1 MSIIIAILAVNW
13 FVLESLWTKSKVK
26 NGFNIY
32 SVPMGLKLLLFV
44 TAPALI
50 YGACVNWI
58 NNPAEKWVSVLLVI
72 IVVGGVNFLP
82 STILVSRDRA
92 ISIRWFGLSKTQIS
106 FHKGVTVYAD
116 PKDNTIVVQ
125 NEEGKRIV
133 HTIYNVD
140 RAGFVEQLKAS
151 AGLFVNIQV

>member
-1 MSIIIAILAVNW
+1 LAVNW

-44 TAPALI
+44 TVPALI

-58 NNPAEKWVSVLLVI
+58 EKPAEKWVSVLLVI
-72 IVVGGVNFLP
+72 VVAGLVYFLP
-82 STILVSRDRA
+82 PTILLSRDRA
-92 ISIRWFGLSKTQIS
+92 ISIRWLGLSKTQIPLR
-106 FHKGVTVYAD
+106 KGVTIYAD
-116 PKDNTIVVQ
+116 PKDNTVVVQ
-125 NEEGKRIV
+125 DEEGRRIV

-140 RAGFVEQLKAS
+140 RAGFVEQLRAS
-151 AGLFVNIQV
+151 AERSVNIQI

>member
-1 MSIIIAILAVNW
+1 MSIIIVILAVNW

-44 TAPALI
+44 TVPTLI

-58 NNPAEKWVSVLLVI
+58 NKPAEKWVSVLLVI
-72 IVVGGVNFLP
+72 IALGLVYFLP
-82 STILVSRDRA
+82 STILLSRDRA
-92 ISIRWFGLSKTQIS
+92 ISIRWLGLNKTQML
-106 FHKGVTVYAD
+106 FREGVTVYAD
-116 PKDNTIVVQ
+116 PKDNTIVIQ
-125 NEEGKRIV
+125 DERGKRIV

-151 AGLFVNIQV
+151 AGQSVNIQI